1 MISALSITVSLQKTK
16 KQSQDLHDMV
26 TDSSVMNR
34 YSKDDKV
41 WEYVDSRDL
50 VPGDFV
56 QIGIFIYTPH
66 VPFFRIYAF
75 FVHFLESFGGFFEI
89 IFFCIYFE
97 IL

>member
-26 TDSSVMNR
+26 TASSVMNR

-66 VPFFRIYAF
+66 VPFLHTFCRICAF
-75 FVHFLESFGGFFEI
+75 LPFF
-89 IFFCIYFE
+89 
-97 IL
+97 